1 MAGGA
6 KTTKQRDAALEAA
19 ARLLD
24 MGSPGS
30 IVAMTLQRQHGYS
43 RAQAFRI
50 VKAANE
56 QRGSEG
62 ISARPTASEMV
73 GMTQQALAGALA
85 EASEAGD
92 WQSIVKLSR
101 ELREALKANGSIT
114 TVAGPEPDSV
124 VDTVMAVKAA
134 HTPER

>member
-6 KTTKQRDAALEAA
+6 KTAKQRDAALEAA

-50 VKAANE
+50 VAKANE
-56 QRGSEG
+56 QRFY
-62 ISARPTASEMV
+62 AWHFTRV
-73 GMTQQALAGALA
+73 
-85 EASEAGD
+85 
-92 WQSIVKLSR
+92 
-101 ELREALKANGSIT
+101 
-114 TVAGPEPDSV
+114 
-124 VDTVMAVKAA
+124 
-134 HTPER
+134 